1 MTLLL
6 WPGQDEMAKCFNLN
20 DTGSPAWAVTDLNVQ
35 RMARLFTMMMAFL
48 PNTQI
53 VSIAVGNEVLGG
65 SDNEPEVV
73 LLNVVENIYN
83 TTKDLGISDVVQI
96 STAHLQAVFVD
107 SFPPSYCLFKWCFSV
122 DEATLS
128 SRKLDLPFV

>member
-48 PNTQI
+48 PNTRI

-65 SDNEPEVV
+65 SDNEPEACKARYEELRKRYLDARRGGSRISNLWVAKGFFP
-73 LLNVVENIYN
+73 
-83 TTKDLGISDVVQI
+83 TTKLFLGLVMG
-96 STAHLQAVFVD
+96 ST
-107 SFPPSYCLFKWCFSV
+107 Y
-122 DEATLS
+122 
-128 SRKLDLPFV
+128 